1 MTQNELLQ
9 RLKEH
14 NPIIIN
20 YGKGILT
27 DEDVKD
33 YATWDDEIQKYRDDT
48 GIWST
53 ELLLEI
59 IKGNVENTKIEIGE

>member
-1 MTQNELLQ
+1 MQ

-14 NPIIIN
+14 KPIIIN

>member
-14 NPIIIN
+14 KPIIIN

>member
-1 MTQNELLQ
+1 MLQ

-14 NPIIIN
+14 KPIIIN

-27 DEDVKD
+27 DEDVRD

>member
-1 MTQNELLQ
+1 MLQ

-14 NPIIIN
+14 KPIIIN